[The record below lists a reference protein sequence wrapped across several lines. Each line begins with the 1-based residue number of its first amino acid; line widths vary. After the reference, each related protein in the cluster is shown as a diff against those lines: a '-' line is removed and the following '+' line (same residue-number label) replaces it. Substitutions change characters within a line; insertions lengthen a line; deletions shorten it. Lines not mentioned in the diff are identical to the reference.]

1 MAGPCPSD
9 ISKRLLLLLVLWL
22 PLSVPAADTV
32 LVLGDSLSAAHGIE
46 QKQGWVS
53 LLQERLHQLC
63 AACRVINASV
73 SGETTAGGRSRLVPL
88 LERDQP
94 DILIVELGGN
104 DGLRGLPLD
113 QMSDNLGAMIDAAQ
127 TRGVT
132 TLLVGMRLPANYGP
146 AYTRKFHAVY
156 LRLAEQR
163 HVALVPFLLAGLEDR
178 RDLFQADGI
187 HPTAAAQQMLLDNVW
202 PTLKAMLRD
211 RR

>member
-1 MAGPCPSD
+1 MAGLCPSD
-9 ISKRLLLLLVLWL
+9 IPKRLLLLLMLWL
-22 PLSVPAADTV
+22 PLSAPAADTV

-46 QKQGWVS
+46 QKQGWVN
-53 LLQERLHQLC
+53 LLQQRLHHIC
-63 AACRVINASV
+63 AGCRVINASV
-73 SGETTAGGRSRLVPL
+73 SGETTAGGRSRLIPL
-88 LERDQP
+88 LKRDRP

-113 QMSDNLGAMIDAAQ
+113 QMADNLGAMVDAAQ
-127 TRGVT
+127 ARGVR

-163 HVALVPFLLAGLEDR
+163 QVALVPFLLAGLEDR

-202 PTLKAMLRD
+202 PMLKGMLQD